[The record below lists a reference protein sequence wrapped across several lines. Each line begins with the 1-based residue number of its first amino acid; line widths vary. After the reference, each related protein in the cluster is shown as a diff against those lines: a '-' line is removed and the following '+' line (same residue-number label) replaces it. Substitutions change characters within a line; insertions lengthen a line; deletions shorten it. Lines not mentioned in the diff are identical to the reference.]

1 MLEREA
7 MAILVSAGVPYSLR
21 GRALA
26 LAGSALAVLSEP
38 EKYANALT
46 QDGVIALRKAVNNK
60 NHILDELF
68 ENKVHL
74 VIAGEEGYPQRLLQ
88 IPQPPHLLFVQGE
101 RNIDAPLPLAI
112 VGTRSASEY
121 GLMHTRT
128 ISRMLACQGV
138 CIVSG
143 LAVGIDAAA
152 HEGALQANG
161 RTVAVLGGALN
172 RFYPAENRW
181 LRDRIIENGGSVVT
195 EYQMGVSPKPY
206 AFLKRNRIIAGMTMG
221 TLVADGPV
229 KSGALR
235 TATDAADYGREVFAL
250 PGDVDAPGSALPHK
264 LIAEGAHLVT
274 CAADVLS
281 VLAPQLALEIDGER
295 QRPYPARASGKA
307 EKKQAKQ
314 QDVHKEQAG
323 SADDLPPQERAVL
336 AALEGG
342 EMEFDALC
350 EQTGM
355 DGATLGTV
363 LMELEMD
370 GLITSLPGLRYA
382 RLG

>member
-46 QDGVIALRKAVNNK
+46 QDGVIALRKAVYNK

-128 ISRMLACQGV
+128 ISRMLARQGA

-152 HEGALQANG
+152 HQGALQANG

-172 RFYPAENRW
+172 RFYPAENRG

-221 TLVADGPV
+221 TLVTDGPV

-295 QRPYPARASGKA
+295 KRPHPARASGKA

-355 DGATLGTV
+355 DGAALGTV

-382 RLG
+382 RRG